1 MSRLVVLSLGH
12 GDLYAGFPFVTV
24 HIGESD
30 NCYQMK
36 FTASLPAAPE
46 IAESYR
52 KLQSIYS
59 VYYHRLTRFIDT
71 SKNEDEDDDILEIEE
86 AGITNVSEVDIND
99 FCQRLSLQINAWLNS
114 TEFHKILH
122 QLDIH
127 LKPSEE
133 IRFIIE
139 TNDDL
144 LRRLPWHLWSLFEN
158 YPMAEVAFSALEYQ
172 KVYKLTRNN
181 QKSKIRILAIF
192 GDSQG
197 IDISQDMAFLEK
209 LSICCAEIK
218 FLVEPK
224 LNKFHEQLWQED
236 WDILFFAGHSCSKE
250 KGYLQLNQQ
259 DTISLDQLKYALKN
273 AISRGLRLAIFNS
286 CDGLGLAQQL
296 QDLQIPQVIVMRE
309 PVPDVVAQE
318 FLKSFLAEFS
328 RGQSS
333 YTAMRSARKR
343 LQQLEGE
350 YPCATWLPVICTNP
364 AEPPMVWQVEHTESV
379 DISDVVATSSSRE
392 KSTTRPFG
400 RLIHFMTN
408 AIGNPKVQKF
418 TQMKFHKNRFFAARV

>member
-1 MSRLVVLSLGH
+1 MGH

-24 HIGESD
+24 HIGESN

-36 FTASLPAAPE
+36 FTATLPASPE
-46 IAESYR
+46 IAEYYR
-52 KLQSIYS
+52 KLQAIYS
-59 VYYHRLTRFIDT
+59 VYYHRFTRFINT
-71 SKNEDEDDDILEIEE
+71 SKNEDDDDILEIEE

-99 FCQRLSLQINAWLNS
+99 LCQGLSLQINAWLNS
-114 TEFHKILH
+114 TEFHKILY

-144 LRRLPWHLWSLFEN
+144 LRRIPWHLWSLFEN
-158 YPMAEVAFSALEYQ
+158 YPMAEVALSALEYQ
-172 KVYKLTRNN
+172 KVYKSTRKN
-181 QKSKIRILAIF
+181 QTSKIRILAVF

-209 LSICCAEIK
+209 LSTCAEIK

-224 LNKFHEQLWQED
+224 LNNFHDQLLQED

-273 AISRGLRLAIFNS
+273 AINRGLRLAIFNS

-364 AEPPMVWQVEHTESV
+364 AESAMVWQVEHTESV
-379 DISDVVATSSSRE
+379 DISDVVTTSSTTA
-392 KSTTRPFG
+392 KSTTRPFAS
-400 RLIHFMTN
+400 LIHFMRN

-418 TQMKFHKNRFFAARV
+418 TQMKFYQRFFATRF